1 MITTSKPNIK
11 DISVQ
16 IKSVFDNYFQAP
28 IEAWEGFVKLGEVVN
43 FKKEEVIKQ
52 SFSTEKYLYFILKG
66 SGGIFLWNKNNS
78 ICLDICYENE
88 FLGDYMSFLTQED
101 SPIEVI
107 TFEPTVLFRIS
118 SANFNQMSKENPLG
132 VNICRHAA
140 EGLFIHKQKQQIDIL
155 SKTPEER
162 YHDLQTKYPNV
173 LQRTPQ
179 KYISS
184 YLGITPQS
192 LSRIRRRLTKE
203 KLPKGNC

>member
-1 MITTSKPNIK
+1 MTTTSKPSIK

-16 IKSVFDNYFQAP
+16 IKTVFDNYF
-28 IEAWEGFVKLGEVVN
+28 
-43 FKKEEVIKQ
+43 
-52 SFSTEKYLYFILKG
+52 STERYLYFVLKG
-66 SGGIFLWNKNNS
+66 SGGIFLWSKNNS
-78 ICLDICYENE
+78 ICIDICYENE

-118 SANFNQMSKENPLG
+118 FANFSQMNKENPLG
-132 VNICRHAA
+132 VNICRYAA

-203 KLPKGNC
+203 KLPKGNCQ